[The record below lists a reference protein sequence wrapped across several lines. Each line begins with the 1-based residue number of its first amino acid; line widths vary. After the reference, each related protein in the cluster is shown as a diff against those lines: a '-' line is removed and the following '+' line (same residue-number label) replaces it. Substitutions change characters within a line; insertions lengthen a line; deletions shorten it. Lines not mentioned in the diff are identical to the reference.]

1 MSATIKGAATELG
14 TERIRKL
21 LMQYAVPAIIAMT
34 ASSLYNMVDSIFIGH
49 GVGPL
54 AISGLALT
62 FPLMNLAA
70 AFGSLVGVGAATLV
84 SMRLGQRDYQTA
96 QNILGNV
103 VVLNLI
109 IGLAFGF
116 TTLLL
121 LDPILYFFGASEAT
135 IGYARDYMSIIL
147 MGNVITHMYLGL
159 NSVLRASG
167 HPRKSM
173 YATIYTVVINA
184 ALDPLFIYGFGW
196 GIRGAAIATVLAQI
210 IALIWQFHILSDKSE
225 LLHFRRGIY
234 RLRRKIVRDILAI
247 GMSPFLMNLAACFI
261 VILINKGLKQY
272 GGDLMI
278 GAYGIVNRLA
288 FFFVMIVMGI
298 NLNSV
303 LRASG
308 HPRKSMYATIY
319 TVVINAALDPLF
331 IYGFGWGIRGAA
343 IATVLAQIIALIWQF
358 HILSDKSELLHFRR
372 GIYRLRRKIVRDILA
387 IGMSPFLMNLAAC
400 FIVILINKGLKQ
412 YGGDL
417 MIGAYGIV
425 NRLAFF
431 FVMIVMGINQGM
443 QPIAG
448 YNFGARQYDRVLRVL
463 RLTVIGAT
471 CVTGAGFLMGELAP
485 RLAVSAFTNDPEL
498 IRLAVEGMRIVFVC
512 FPIIGFQMV
521 ATNFFMSIGMAG
533 KAIFLSLSRQLL
545 FLMPGLIFLPHI
557 FDVHTRW
564 DGSWGVWCAMP
575 LSDLMASVVA
585 FFMLVYQL
593 RKFRAQM
600 DAARSTNLQ

>member
-103 VVLNLI
+103 VVLNL
-109 IGLAFGF
+109 
-116 TTLLL
+116 
-121 LDPILYFFGASEAT
+121 YFFGASEAT

-196 GIRGAAIATVLAQI
+196 GIRGAAIAMVLAQI
-210 IALIWQFHILSDKSE
+210 IALIWKFHS
-225 LLHFRRGIY
+225 
-234 RLRRKIVRDILAI
+234 
-247 GMSPFLMNLAACFI
+247 
-261 VILINKGLKQY
+261 
-272 GGDLMI
+272 
-278 GAYGIVNRLA
+278 
-288 FFFVMIVMGI
+288 
-298 NLNSV
+298 
-303 LRASG
+303 
-308 HPRKSMYATIY
+308 
-319 TVVINAALDPLF
+319 
-331 IYGFGWGIRGAA
+331 
-343 IATVLAQIIALIWQF
+343 
-358 HILSDKSELLHFRR
+358 LSDKSELLHFRR

-463 RLTVIGAT
+463 RLTIIGAT

-498 IRLAVEGMRIVFVC
+498 IRLAVEGMRIVFLC